1 MLYIQYI
8 APIVVYFLCP
18 FLSVAVGVRAT
29 SLTQF
34 VEKSATFVSPN
45 KFVKK
50 LD

>member
-8 APIVVYFLCP
+8 APIVVYSHCP

-29 SLTQF
+29 SLTRF
-34 VEKSATFVSPN
+34 VEN
-45 KFVKK
+45 LQHLYLQINLLKK